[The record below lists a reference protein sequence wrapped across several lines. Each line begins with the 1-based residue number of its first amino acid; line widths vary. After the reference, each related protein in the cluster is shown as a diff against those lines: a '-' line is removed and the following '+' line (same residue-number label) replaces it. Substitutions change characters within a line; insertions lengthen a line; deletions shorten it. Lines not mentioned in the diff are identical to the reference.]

1 MTDPKHNPQ
10 QNNSSASGQRTG
22 EFLPNLCNAQSVLLI
37 VLAAELIS
45 ILLSLNSSMLPI
57 FDWDLLALYSFQI
70 QWICLLSAAI
80 ICRLRP
86 WLRRWTPIRAGLA
99 AYGTVLLTTLAF
111 SLLGQLAL
119 QLLNPARLP
128 GTHLFINGWRLLENL
143 ITAAIL
149 AGIALRYL
157 YLQQALR
164 NQQQSELQARIQALQ
179 SRIRPHFLFNSMNS
193 IASLIGSDPDTAERV
208 VEDLAELFRAS
219 LAEPALIPLDRELT
233 LCRRYLE
240 IEQLRMGKRLTVD
253 WQIGELDPRI
263 RIPSLMLQPLVEN
276 AIFHGIEPMPK
287 GGIITIKISQA
298 KNQLMVSI
306 TNPYPL
312 GKNGVASRKVA
323 TASGAESSLNE
334 QRHNPSEQRHNRM
347 ALDNIRHRLRVHY
360 GHGARLSSSAE
371 NGLFTTYIFCPLT
384 FATHS
389 TSSNNK

>member
-1 MTDPKHNPQ
+1 MTDPKHNPTY
-10 QNNSSASGQRTG
+10 NHSSHNGRPLG
-22 EFLPNLCNAQSVLLI
+22 EFLPNLCNPQSVLLM
-37 VLAAELIS
+37 VLAAELIA

-86 WLRRWTPIRAGLA
+86 WLRRWTPVRAGLA
-99 AYGTVLLTTLAF
+99 AYGTVLLTTLLL

-128 GTHLFINGWRLLENL
+128 ETHLFINGWRLLENL

-164 NQQQSELQARIQALQ
+164 NQQQAELQARIQALQ

-208 VEDLAELFRAS
+208 IEDLAELFRAS
-219 LAEPALIPLDRELT
+219 LAEPALIPLERELT

-240 IEQLRMGKRLTVD
+240 IEQLRLGKRLTVD
-253 WQIGELDPRI
+253 WQIGELDPRLK
-263 RIPSLMLQPLVEN
+263 IPSLMLQPLVEN

-287 GGIITIKISQA
+287 GGTVTIKISQA
-298 KNQLMVSI
+298 KNQLMVAI

-312 GKNGVASRKVA
+312 GKKVTIPTGN
-323 TASGAESSLNE
+323 TAGANE
-334 QRHNPSEQRHNRM
+334 QRHNPNEQRHNRM

-360 GHGARLSSSAE
+360 GNGARLSSSAE
-371 NGLFTTYIFCPLT
+371 HGLFTTYIFCPLI
-384 FATHS
+384 
-389 TSSNNK
+389 SSK